1 MDNKTEST
9 NIKETTENIENSGIT
24 LENDNNKDTQHENI
38 EEETTD
44 NLQPQESLPN
54 IISDKNTTQQVSES
68 PIISSNLNI
77 PAVSKFAS
85 DIVISTSVI
94 GSNVA
99 AHQKSKSRHQLSNS
113 EAFINLDDDVSM
125 RDTMKSNRPR
135 ESRRSAPVPYRP
147 TTEFDVQNLP
157 RPNSQIIIPTM
168 RRYNS
173 IITPN
178 SDQEFARILNWPT
191 QSHDHDRLQ
200 QSQKNLVGLNSKDNL
215 VDDGEIIFDTT
226 SFNQAGDIQQLSH
239 GQIPSYIP
247 QGRFSVTAAMHQVIN
262 PSRAPEVPSLISTY
276 GTEIFNQ
283 IQSDDDSRLIVWS
296 ISRAEERR
304 QGSIISSYVS
314 SSKRWS
320 IHEKLERAGKTICGA
335 GLRDRFENKLSKN
348 RHSIVMTEKVIM
360 AATIEKLIE
369 KLTSGIDYTFLTD
382 FFLTYRAFITPLHL
396 CKLLILRFNWALE
409 ADDEKRRVVRVRTF
423 VTLRHWLLNYF
434 AYDFVPCR
442 DLRSTLITYLN
453 TLHPLAPRDQK
464 IVQALKRII
473 KRLKKIYYRKGVVGI
488 SKNGNGGN
496 ITEKK
501 TGDIIPEN
509 TQRNSEQFLEDDG
522 ISLSSKEKSK
532 RTVKHESTSTIS
544 SILTPGTTDSE
555 SEEFGRHRSSRS
567 GISRPTEFEVVS
579 SNSQYSD
586 EFSTDENPISSFYD
600 EKLAKS
606 LPALTNKNFGDW
618 DLDVDDKDN
627 DKIPIP
633 KQDNKKK
640 LKLRSSSM
648 SDLSQRRKLQAEFS
662 PLKHNLRDNL
672 KDNLK
677 DNDIIMEEEEPP
689 PLPPRRRR
697 RHTITYTQPSLVVP
711 PSPSFFKGGFLNF
724 PIRKPKKAASQETM
738 NEKFQDRTRKKRSL
752 SLSEAICGF
761 AENDDDEDENDE
773 FDLSQIDH
781 AGGIVRRNSS
791 PAYIGSTSIQKEKGE
806 TPKRKTGRPSWPQK
820 VSATV
825 GKFARVLFT
834 PSGTGKSGGI
844 KILCANSD
852 VVTSEERDSET
863 SVPHENL
870 NEDDLPIY
878 LDGFSYVDES
888 LEEEYYD
895 ARRQEDFAG
904 TEERF
909 NWDDE
914 EEGELQ
920 EEIEEEEEETDDEG
934 LASTS
939 IEPHIP
945 PIHEQEKE
953 DKNEYLEEQEN
964 SHQNTKTIRRK
975 PKVWEL
981 NTVIEVVDDD
991 NLDRSSISLH
1001 DILESKKEEE
1011 KITEELS
1018 SENKQTEEPQSVRR
1032 NRRIGKIYE
1041 VKDDEPTIFV
1051 TPPESSE
1058 NKGEV
1063 LEQGLDIDEEDD
1075 ENNSTS
1081 RRLRRLPKVRDLR
1094 SAVTIKDL
1102 EEKSESV
1109 KSSSDIGTEIQG
1121 EKEASKEVGRE
1132 LVKRKDKSIMKPPSS
1147 EPITNNNDIPVQHTT
1162 TTTTTAT
1169 TTAESRGSIKIP
1181 NKNIPSTTQKSS
1193 LNKPLPPLPI
1203 QDNQPKRPPS
1213 ISTTINS
1220 QSRYRSFILNYRSE
1234 DIAKQ
1239 FCLIERDFLLKV
1251 NWEDLVQVGYTT
1263 NDENVKEKKE
1273 KRRDAKGKGKELEE
1287 VKEKPRKRVREN
1299 GVDKVIE
1306 RFNLACDWVATEIV
1320 LTRSLDDRVQV
1331 IEKFIR
1337 IAQKCLQFSNF
1348 ATLTQILLGLQSPPV
1363 ERLRRTW
1370 TRVRNED
1377 LHAFKELS
1385 EYISA
1390 FGNWKVIREAMRKSI
1405 EDSTILK
1412 ELMKQRKS
1420 RISDVRNTG
1429 CIPFLGLYLSDLVFN
1444 AAVPSFI
1451 DPTSSQPSTPSSPLP
1466 SSSADATSPL
1476 HHQPLINFHKH
1487 RTTATIVKRVLTFQ
1501 TLSRGYNFSIDKEI
1515 YDKCYGL
1522 KGFEATKLVVMDLD
1536 VDDFV

>member
-24 LENDNNKDTQHENI
+24 LTLNNDNNKDTQHENI
-38 EEETTD
+38 EEETKS
-44 NLQPQESLPN
+44 NSQPQEESPPN
-54 IISDKNTTQQVSES
+54 IISDQNTTQQVSES

-77 PAVSKFAS
+77 PAASKFAS
-85 DIVISTSVI
+85 DNVISTSII

-113 EAFINLDDDVSM
+113 EAFINLDDNVSM

-173 IITPN
+173 IIIPN

-191 QSHDHDRLQ
+191 QNHDHDRIQ
-200 QSQKNLVGLNSKDNL
+200 QSQNNLVGLNSKDNL

-276 GTEIFNQ
+276 GTEIFDQ
-283 IQSDDDSRLIVWS
+283 IQSDDDPRLIVWS

-320 IHEKLERAGKTICGA
+320 IHEKLEKAGKTICGA
-335 GLRDRFENKLSKN
+335 GLRDRFESKPSKN

-396 CKLLILRFNWALE
+396 CNLLILRFNWALE
-409 ADDEKRRVVRVRTF
+409 FDDEKRRVVRVRTF
-423 VTLRHWLLNYF
+423 VALRHWLLNYF

-442 DLRSTLITYLN
+442 NLRSKLITYLN
-453 TLHPLAPRDQK
+453 TLHPSAPRDQK
-464 IVQALKRII
+464 IVQALKKVI
-473 KRLKKIYYRKGVVGI
+473 KRLKKIYYRKGVAGI
-488 SKNGNGGN
+488 PKNRNGVVSGNG
-496 ITEKK
+496 TEKK
-501 TGDIIPEN
+501 TGDI
-509 TQRNSEQFLEDDG
+509 TQQQNSEQYLEDDVILVEHSGVGAG
-522 ISLSSKEKSK
+522 ISFPSSKEKLK
-532 RTVKHESTSTIS
+532 KTRKHDSTSTIS

-567 GISRPTEFEVVS
+567 GISQPTEFRQSFEAAS

-586 EFSTDENPISSFYD
+586 EFSTDENQISSFYN

-606 LPALTNKNFGDW
+606 LPTLTNKMVGDW
-618 DLDVDDKDN
+618 ELGVDGKGN
-627 DKIPIP
+627 DKVPKP
-633 KQDNKKK
+633 KQVKEKK

-648 SDLSQRRKLQAEFS
+648 SDLSQRRKLQAEFK
-662 PLKHNLRDNL
+662 PLKHNS

-677 DNDIIMEEEEPP
+677 NNLKDDNDIIIEEEEPP
-689 PLPPRRRR
+689 PLPPRRHR
-697 RHTITYTQPSLVVP
+697 RHTITYTQPTLVVP

-724 PIRKPKKAASQETM
+724 PMRKPKTQEAM
-738 NEKFQDRTRKKRSL
+738 NEKFQDRTR
-752 SLSEAICGF
+752 
-761 AENDDDEDENDE
+761 
-773 FDLSQIDH
+773 
-781 AGGIVRRNSS
+781 IVRRNSS
-791 PAYIGSTSIQKEKGE
+791 PAYIGSPSIQSDQKEKGE
-806 TPKRKTGRPSWPQK
+806 ASKRKPRRPSWPQK
-820 VSATV
+820 MSATV
-825 GKFARVLFT
+825 GKFAKVLFT
-834 PSGTGKSGGI
+834 PGTGKSGGI
-844 KILCANSD
+844 KMLCANSEI
-852 VVTSEERDSET
+852 VTPEEGDSEI
-863 SVPHENL
+863 SVPAENL

-895 ARRQEDFAG
+895 AMRQEDFA
-904 TEERF
+904 
-909 NWDDE
+909 
-914 EEGELQ
+914 
-920 EEIEEEEEETDDEG
+920 
-934 LASTS
+934 
-939 IEPHIP
+939 
-945 PIHEQEKE
+945 
-953 DKNEYLEEQEN
+953 EN
-964 SHQNTKTIRRK
+964 SQSTRTIRRK
-975 PKVWEL
+975 TKVWEL
-981 NTVIEVVDDD
+981 GPVLEVEDDD
-991 NLDRSSISLH
+991 NFDKSSISLH
-1001 DILESKKEEE
+1001 DTLESKKEEE
-1011 KITEELS
+1011 KMAEELS
-1018 SENKQTEEPQSVRR
+1018 SENKQTEDPQSMRKRR
-1032 NRRIGKIYE
+1032 RHAKFYE
-1041 VKDDEPTIFV
+1041 VKDDEPNIFV
-1051 TPPESSE
+1051 TPLEPSE
-1058 NKGEV
+1058 NKGE
-1063 LEQGLDIDEEDD
+1063 
-1075 ENNSTS
+1075 TS
-1081 RRLRRLPKVRDLR
+1081 
-1094 SAVTIKDL
+1094 SISQNL
-1102 EEKSESV
+1102 EEKSGKRVSWSTFSSLGTLGIEDTGTAAGTEAILSRTLTSSSSSKLKNKESV
-1109 KSSSDIGTEIQG
+1109 KSSSDIGTEIQR
-1121 EKEASKEVGRE
+1121 EKETSKEVERE
-1132 LVKRKDKSIMKPPSS
+1132 PVKSIMKPPSS
-1147 EPITNNNDIPVQHTT
+1147 EQVANNSSITPGSPKKSSESSVKRIVITEPPSKKLPDIP
-1162 TTTTTAT
+1162 
-1169 TTAESRGSIKIP
+1169 
-1181 NKNIPSTTQKSS
+1181 KSS
-1193 LNKPLPPLPI
+1193 LNKPLPPIPI

-1213 ISTTINS
+1213 ISTTVNS
-1220 QSRYRSFILNYRSE
+1220 QSQYRSFILNYRSE

-1263 NDENVKEKKE
+1263 NEEN
-1273 KRRDAKGKGKELEE
+1273 
-1287 VKEKPRKRVREN
+1287 
-1299 GVDKVIE
+1299 
-1306 RFNLACDWVATEIV
+1306 ACDWVATEIV

-1377 LHAFKELS
+1377 LRAFKELS

-1466 SSSADATSPL
+1466 SSSADATTPL

-1536 VDDFV
+1536 ADDFV